1 MEIKKI
7 EKVKKNVDLIDKMV
21 VFMAFYLPDIEYNY

>member
-7 EKVKKNVDLIDKMV
+7 ENVKKNVDLIDKMV
-21 VFMAFYLPDIEYNY
+21 LSMAFNLPDIEYNY